1 MTLVRAGIRR
11 KPETRL
17 GQMFA
22 STPKKCKVCK
32 GLILPPSRPAAIV
45 CCKECAESL
54 AVSDRLKEE
63 KRQAVKAAKLAAADR
78 KDTRAKLEKLKSN
91 ATLAAEAQAVVNKY
105 VRLRDVHLGCV
116 SCDKPASWDGQW
128 HASHFRSVGAAS
140 GLRFNLWNIHKA
152 CSVCNNHL
160 SGNIANYAPRIV
172 ERIGVDKV
180 DWLHTQNAV
189 KRSDPAYLVR
199 MKQVF
204 ARKAR
209 RLEKRM
215 KATA

>member
-1 MTLVRAGIRR
+1 MTLIRTGIRR
-11 KPETRL
+11 KPDSVL
-17 GQMFA
+17 GQFIVKPA
-22 STPKKCKVCK
+22 KCKVCK
-32 GLILPPSRPAAIV
+32 SLILPPSRPTAIV
-45 CCKECAESL
+45 CSKECAASL
-54 AVSDRLKEE
+54 ALSERLKAE

-78 KDTRAKLEKLKSN
+78 RDTRAKLQKLKSN
-91 ATLAAEAQAVVNKY
+91 ATLAAEAQVFVNKY
-105 VRLRDVHLGCV
+105 VRLRDAHLGCV

-140 GLRFNLWNIHKA
+140 GLRFHLWNIHKA

-172 ERIGVDKV
+172 ERIGAGKV

-189 KRSDPAYLVR
+189 KRSDAAYLER
-199 MKQVF
+199 LKAVF
-204 ARKAR
+204 SSKVR

-215 KATA
+215 KAHT

>member
-1 MTLVRAGIRR
+1 MSTLIKAGIRR

-17 GQMFA
+17 GQFITG
-22 STPKKCKVCK
+22 TPKTCKVCK
-32 GLILPPSRPAAIV
+32 GQFDARLPMQSV
-45 CCKECAESL
+45 CGIGCAQAL
-54 AVSDRLKEE
+54 AVSIRGKAE
-63 KRQAVKAAKLAAADR
+63 KVAQVRERRETKDKLA
-78 KDTRAKLEKLKSN
+78 KLKSN

-105 VRLRDVHLGCV
+105 VRLRDAHMGCV

-140 GLRFNLWNIHKA
+140 GLRFHLWNIHKA

-172 ERIGVDKV
+172 DRIGADKV
-180 DWLHTQNAV
+180 DWLRTQNAV
-189 KRSDPAYLVR
+189 KRSDAAYLVR
-199 MKQVF
+199 LKQVF

-209 RLEKRM
+209 RLEKRI
-215 KATA
+215 KELA